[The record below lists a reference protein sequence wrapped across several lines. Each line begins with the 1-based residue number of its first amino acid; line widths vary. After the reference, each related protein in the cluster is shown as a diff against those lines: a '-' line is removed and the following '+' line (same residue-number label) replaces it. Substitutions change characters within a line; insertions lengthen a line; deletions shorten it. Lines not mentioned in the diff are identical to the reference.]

1 MYSKHENGKPITCSS
16 SRDLEMRV
24 LIAKS
29 RLKYLLSLP
38 KPLHTIRDVLQ
49 TQGTATVKARPEPP
63 FPTSTSLYAR
73 QT

>member
-1 MYSKHENGKPITCSS
+1 MYSKHENGKSITCSS

-24 LIAKS
+24 LITKS
-29 RLKYLLSLP
+29 LLKYSLSLS
-38 KPLHTIRDVLQ
+38 KPLHTTREVLH

-63 FPTSTSLYAR
+63 FPTSKSLYAL